1 MKKNWRWPAAGAI
14 GLLVAVSLFVIPAF
28 GEVTVAGEVGTLRL
42 HMAGEDDLLI
52 YERVAGGTETQE
64 LSQTGCKLSPVSGPL
79 GVFSASNSGGRTPFP
94 GLKDHRIG
102 VGQNG
107 EGNGE
112 PCARING
119 DLGQVLVLQLGGALD
134 GLGIA
139 YAEIDLGFKFNG
151 NAILELR
158 NGGVE
163 GPLVEAV
170 PVDCNNASDCGPDSG
185 GADNKRVV
193 LFQDSDPLPP
203 GENLQKVGIPGSFDT
218 LVIRPG
224 SATAAVS
231 LEWGPAPR
239 GPVGTELGIGD
250 TIFKLVEA
258 FEGEI
263 DCTETETLVDG
274 DEAIFEVTRGFDTHV
289 DPETEAPACKGPADG
304 LLFNYESGEDGDEL
318 FVDFITEPVDD
329 DFDTVAQFLE
339 VITWNFTSPPNV
351 DAEPP
356 NSQHKTLFY
365 DDPEFDDYPVVG
377 RRVMPWCKMDPRVGG
392 QLPVPTLDDPVDTS
406 LYLPDGH
413 TSCLIDSHSFVT
425 PDGDFIKEDVVY
437 NIGDGKRWN

>member
-1 MKKNWRWPAAGAI
+1 MGNGVDQ
-14 GLLVAVSLFVIPAF
+14 L
-28 GEVTVAGEVGTLRL
+28 E
-42 HMAGEDDLLI
+42 
-52 YERVAGGTETQE
+52 YE
-64 LSQTGCKLSPVSGPL
+64 SVSGATLTQGL
-79 GVFSASNSGGRTPFP
+79 GETNCRLSSPESDAELITFSVLNSNVNRRPFP

-119 DLGQVLVLQLGGALD
+119 DLGQVLVLQLGDDLD

-151 NAILELR
+151 DAILELR
-158 NGGVE
+158 NGGVG

-203 GENLQKVGIPGSFDT
+203 GENLQKEGIPGAFDT

-224 SATAAVS
+224 SATVAVS
-231 LEWGPAPR
+231 LEGGPAPR

-250 TIFKLVEA
+250 TIFTLVDA

-263 DCTETETLVDG
+263 ACGETETLDDG
-274 DEAIFEVTRGFDTHV
+274 GDGTLEITRGFDTNGG
-289 DPETEAPACKGPADG
+289 CKGPPDG
-304 LLFNYESGEDGDEL
+304 LLFDFESGVEGDEL
-318 FVDFITEPVDD
+318 FVDFIAEPVDAD
-329 DFDTVAQFLE
+329 PDTVAQFLE
-339 VITWNFTSPPNV
+339 VITWNFDAPPNV
-351 DAEPP
+351 EGGDE
-356 NSQHKTLFY
+356 QHRTLSY
-365 DDPEFDDYPVVG
+365 DDHVG
-377 RRVMPWCKMDPRVGG
+377 AGKRVMPWCLSDPRDVGG
-392 QLPVPTLDDPVDTS
+392 DLPVGTAMDPVDTS
-406 LYLPDGH
+406 AYLPSGH
-413 TSCLIDSHSFVT
+413 TSCLIESTSHVT
-425 PDGDFIKEDVVY
+425 MLGDFVKVDIVY
-437 NIGDGKRWN
+437 NVGDGKRYT